1 MPSREPRF
9 WASAA
14 WRSGLAST
22 TTGAVLLIAILVANA
37 CASNFPARADDA
49 AVHVHVD
56 VAHPMADDTNAGT
69 PVAPLATIGE
79 GLARAYE
86 NRRVGGVGTVVF
98 VHPGTYRESIDT
110 VYAAVGEAP
119 IVITA
124 VESREAVISGAD
136 VWTDWQCVEGV
147 CEHAWPYAWGTAPNP
162 WPDAVDIGPL
172 ALRSEMVVADGVILD
187 QHLTRE
193 ALTPGSFHVDE
204 SAGVLYVRPVEGTDL
219 SGVIVEVAVRGP
231 LFRGQALHHL
241 VLEGLVF
248 EHAASRF
255 GTAAVDVVDQ
265 RNVTLA
271 DCEIR
276 RNGQGGLAVLGHDI
290 VVRDCALVE
299 NGGSGFRL
307 QRSTGLLLEDV
318 EASRNNWRGARGNYA
333 TWGVGHKVST
343 TRGLT
348 VRRLVSRDNLTRGLW
363 LDTDVSDAVF
373 DDLIVE
379 GNLLDGI
386 FVEAIQG
393 PLEITNAAVTANG
406 GAGVLV
412 GTAASLVISDSLIAM
427 NAGEQVRMSGDPTR
441 TFSSY
446 FEDAVVT
453 VRNEGWAMTN
463 NTLAA
468 GGAALLYGTTL
479 PIDDWIALMRSSRFD
494 GNEYRHEALERPFRV
509 GGGGLV
515 DFATWRSTTGHD
527 AGSTFVGP

>member
-1 MPSREPRF
+1 V
-9 WASAA
+9 ALTI
-14 WRSGLAST
+14 GT
-22 TTGAVLLIAILVANA
+22 IVLIAIVAASA
-37 CASNFPARADDA
+37 CGATIAARVDDA
-49 AVHVHVD
+49 TIHLHVD
-56 VAHPMADDTNAGT
+56 VAHPRADDTNPGT
-69 PVAPLATIGE
+69 PSKPLATIGE

-86 NRRVGGVGTVVF
+86 SRRIAGAGTVVF

-110 VYAAVGEAP
+110 VYADVGDAP

-124 VESREAVISGAD
+124 VESRRAVVSGAD

-162 WPDAVDIGPL
+162 WPEAVEIGPL
-172 ALRSEMVVADGVILD
+172 ARRSEMVVADGVILD

-204 SAGVLYVRPVEGTDL
+204 TAGVLYVRPVEGTDL

-231 LFRGQALHHL
+231 LFRAQALHHL

-255 GTAAVDVVDQ
+255 GTAAVDLVDQ

-271 DCEIR
+271 DCVIR

-290 VVRDCALVE
+290 VVRDCATVE
-299 NGGSGFRL
+299 NGAGGFGL
-307 QRSTGLLLEDV
+307 QRSTGLLLEDI
-318 EASRNNWRGARGNYA
+318 EASWNNWRGARGNYA
-333 TWGVGHKVST
+333 TWGVGHKVMT

-348 VRRLVSRDNLTRGLW
+348 VRRLVSRGNLTRGLW
-363 LDTDVSDAVF
+363 FDTDVSDAVL

-393 PLEITNAAVTANG
+393 PLEITNATVTANG

-412 GTAASLVISDSLIAM
+412 GTAASLVISNSLIAM

-441 TFSSY
+441 TFSAY
-446 FEDAVVT
+446 FGDAVVT

-463 NTLAA
+463 NTVIA
-468 GGAALLYGTTL
+468 GGESLLYGTTL
-479 PIDDWIALMRSSRFD
+479 PIDDWTVLMSSSRFD
-494 GNEYRHEALERPFRV
+494 NNTYRHEALERVFRV

-527 AGSTFVGP
+527 ADSTFVGP